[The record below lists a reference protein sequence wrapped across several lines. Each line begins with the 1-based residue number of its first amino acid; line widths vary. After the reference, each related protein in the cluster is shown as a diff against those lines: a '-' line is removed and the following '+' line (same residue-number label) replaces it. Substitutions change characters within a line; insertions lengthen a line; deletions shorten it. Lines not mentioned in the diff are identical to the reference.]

1 MILIRR
7 VLSDVVVKIKKLR
20 LIRMSNTIIEFKN
33 VSKKF
38 ENSESY
44 AVNDVSLSINEG
56 DFVVIL
62 GASGSG
68 KTTLLKV
75 INRLYEPTHGQIF
88 IHGKDVLSINP
99 TIYRRGIG
107 YVIQQ
112 HGLFPHLTVRQNIE
126 VVPKI
131 LKWDKAR
138 ITERVRELLDMIGL
152 DWNTYENRFPRELS
166 GGEQQRVG
174 LARALAADPKIVLMD
189 EPFGA
194 VDAITRNKL
203 QEALLELQN
212 KVKKTIIFVTHD
224 IEEAFRLGDKLIV
237 MNKGVV
243 QQYASVHDILFKPAN
258 DYIKSLMAGE
268 NFLDKLQII
277 AAGDAVQQIEWDDRY
292 PETFTIKPDDN
303 LKNVYQ
309 SFIEKNINVA
319 IVKKGDETLG
329 FITKNRVDDLV
340 REILMAGIEG

>member
-1 MILIRR
+1 
-7 VLSDVVVKIKKLR
+7 
-20 LIRMSNTIIEFKN
+20 MSKTVIELKN

-38 ENSESY
+38 ENSEAD
-44 AVNDVSLSINEG
+44 AVNNVCLTIDKG

-75 INRLYEPTHGQIF
+75 INRLYEPTRGQIL
-88 IHGKDVLSINP
+88 IYGRDVLGINP
-99 TIYRRGIG
+99 TVYRRGIG

-112 HGLFPHLTVRQNIE
+112 HGLFPHMTVQKNIGI
-126 VVPKI
+126 VPKI
-131 LKWDKAR
+131 LRWDKAR
-138 ITERVRELLDMIGL
+138 ISARVQELLEMIGL
-152 DWNTYENRFPRELS
+152 DYDTYRNRFPRELS

-174 LARALAADPKIVLMD
+174 LARALAADPEIVLMD

-194 VDAITRNKL
+194 VDAITRKKL
-203 QEALLELQN
+203 QEALLALQS
-212 KVKKTIIFVTHD
+212 KVKKTIVFVTHD
-224 IEEAFRLGDKLIV
+224 IEEAFKLGNKLIV

-243 QQYASVHDILFKPAN
+243 QQYASIHDILFKPAN
-258 DYIKSLMAGE
+258 DYVKNLMAGE

-277 AAGDAVQQIEWDDRY
+277 AAKDIAQPIEWDDNY
-292 PETFTIKPDDN
+292 PETFTVTPDDN

-309 SFIEKNINVA
+309 SFVEKNMDVA
-319 IVKKGDETLG
+319 VVKNGEETVR

-340 REILMAGIEG
+340 REILAASARM

>member
-1 MILIRR
+1 
-7 VLSDVVVKIKKLR
+7 
-20 LIRMSNTIIEFKN
+20 MSKTVIELKN

-38 ENSESY
+38 ENNESY
-44 AVNDVSLSINEG
+44 AVDNVSLTIDKGE
-56 DFVVIL
+56 FVVIL

-75 INRLYEPTHGQIF
+75 INRLYEPTHGQILVN
-88 IHGKDVLSINP
+88 GRDVLSINP

-112 HGLFPHLTVRQNIE
+112 HGLFPHMTVQQNIG

-131 LKWDKAR
+131 LRWDKVRVSAR
-138 ITERVRELLDMIGL
+138 IRELLEMIGL
-152 DWNTYENRFPRELS
+152 DYGTYRNRFPRELS

-174 LARALAADPKIVLMD
+174 LARALAADPEIVLMD

-194 VDAITRNKL
+194 VDAITRKKL
-203 QEALLELQN
+203 QDALLALQN
-212 KVKKTIIFVTHD
+212 KVKKTIVFVTHD
-224 IEEAFRLGDKLIV
+224 IEEGFKLGDKLIV
-237 MNKGVV
+237 MNKGMV

-258 DYIKSLMAGE
+258 DYVKSLMAGE
-268 NFLDKLQII
+268 NFLDKLQIV
-277 AAGDAVQQIEWDDRY
+277 AARDVARPVEWDDSY
-292 PETFTIKPDDN
+292 PETFTVAPEDN

-309 SFIEKNINVA
+309 SFVEKNIDVA
-319 IVKKGDETLG
+319 VVKNGKETVG

-340 REILMAGIEG
+340 REILAVSVER